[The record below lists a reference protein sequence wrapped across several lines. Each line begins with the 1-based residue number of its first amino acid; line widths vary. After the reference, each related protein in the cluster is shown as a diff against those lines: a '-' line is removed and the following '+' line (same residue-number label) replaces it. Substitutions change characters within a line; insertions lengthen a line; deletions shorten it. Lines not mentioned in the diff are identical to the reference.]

1 MKPMAGGKRTSEGAG
16 RWALPLG
23 VLILF
28 IDGYDL
34 FVLGTAGPSLLAYKP
49 WGAGPPTLGLLGS
62 VTAFGMPIG
71 AFAAGRAS
79 DTWGRR
85 LPITA
90 TLIWVAMGMILAGL
104 APNLMVFGLARF
116 LTGIGIGALT
126 PLVVALVADWARPH
140 RRTLHVGLALT
151 GIALGGLV
159 VAFVGRAVLPG
170 LHFQWLF
177 LVGALP
183 LLLIPVCWN
192 AIPAGL
198 PDQNIEGLVRAE
210 DASAAGEPLR
220 EVLGP
225 KFRAATILFA
235 IAGFFGLVLVY
246 GASTWLPTLMVK
258 AGYDLRSALEFTMA
272 FNAGAILGT
281 IAAATVADR
290 GHMKASTVICFLSA
304 AVAMLVLSS
313 RHAHW
318 VILAMSA
325 VAGLG
330 TLGTQNLINGYVA
343 YFFPPR
349 LRGTALGVSLGLG
362 RFGSIL
368 GPSYVTLVMVLLAT
382 PAAGFYGFVL
392 PAVLGAVAIALLPA
406 VRRPAASG
414 VVAAELHR
422 LDPAQ

>member
-1 MKPMAGGKRTSEGAG
+1 MTPTAGGKRTSRDAG

-34 FVLGTAGPSLLAYKP
+34 FVLGTVGPSLLAYKP

-71 AFAAGRAS
+71 AFVAGRAS

-85 LPITA
+85 LPVTA
-90 TLIWVAMGMILAGL
+90 TLTWVSLGMILTGL
-104 APNLMVFGLARF
+104 APNLIVFGLGRF

-126 PLVVALVADWARPH
+126 PLIVAYVADWARPN
-140 RRTLHVGLALT
+140 RRTLRVGLALT

-177 LVGALP
+177 LVGAIP
-183 LLLIPVCWN
+183 LILIPVCWR
-192 AIPAGL
+192 AIPTGL
-198 PDQNIEGLVRAE
+198 PDQDIEVPARAE
-210 DASAAGEPLR
+210 GASAAEEPLR
-220 EVLGP
+220 QLFAP
-225 KFRAATILFA
+225 RFRTATILFA
-235 IAGFFGLVLVY
+235 VAGFFGLVLVY
-246 GASTWLPTLMVK
+246 GASTWLPTLMVH

-272 FNAGAILGT
+272 FNAGAIFGT
-281 IAAATVADR
+281 IAAAMIADR
-290 GHMKASTVICFLSA
+290 GHLKSSTAVCFLCA

-313 RHAHW
+313 GQARW
-318 VILAMSA
+318 VILTMSA

-330 TLGTQNLINGYVA
+330 TLGTQNLVNGYVA
-343 YFFPPR
+343 HYYPAR
-349 LRGTALGVSLGLG
+349 LRGSALGVCLGLG
-362 RFGSIL
+362 RFGSIV
-368 GPSYVTLVMVLLAT
+368 GPSYLTLIIVVFVV

-392 PAVLGAVAIALLPA
+392 PAVLGAIAIALIPA
-406 VRRPAASG
+406 VRQPVAQGPVDVARASG
-414 VVAAELHR
+414 EAR
-422 LDPAQ
+422 

>member
-1 MKPMAGGKRTSEGAG
+1 
-16 RWALPLG
+16 

-34 FVLGTAGPSLLAYKP
+34 FVLGTVGPSLLAYKP
-49 WGAGPPTLGLLGS
+49 WGALPPTLGLLGS

-71 AFAAGRAS
+71 AFVAGRAS

-85 LPITA
+85 LPVTA
-90 TLIWVAMGMILAGL
+90 TLTWVSLGMILTGL
-104 APNLMVFGLARF
+104 APNLIVFGLGRF

-126 PLVVALVADWARPH
+126 PLIVAYVADWARPH

-151 GIALGGLV
+151 GIAIGGLV

-177 LVGALP
+177 LVGAIP
-183 LLLIPVCWN
+183 LLLIPVCWH
-192 AIPAGL
+192 AIPARL
-198 PDQNIEGLVRAE
+198 PDQDTSVLAE
-210 DASAAGEPLR
+210 DGPAAVEPLR
-220 EVLGP
+220 QLFSP
-225 KFRAATILFA
+225 RFRTATILFA
-235 IAGFFGLVLVY
+235 VAGFFGLVLVY
-246 GASTWLPTLMVK
+246 GASTWLPTLMVQ

-281 IAAATVADR
+281 IAAAMIADR
-290 GHMKASTVICFLSA
+290 GHLKSSTAICFLSA

-313 RHAHW
+313 EQARW

-330 TLGTQNLINGYVA
+330 TLGTQNLVNGYVA
-343 YFFPPR
+343 HFYPAR
-349 LRGTALGVSLGLG
+349 LRGSALGVCLGLG

-368 GPSYVTLVMVLLAT
+368 GPSYLTLIIVLFAV

-392 PAVLGAVAIALLPA
+392 PAVLGAIAIVMIPT
-406 VRRPAASG
+406 VRQPIASG
-414 VVAAELHR
+414 PVDAARESLER
-422 LDPAQ
+422 DPSA

>member
-1 MKPMAGGKRTSEGAG
+1 MKPLARGKRTSRSAG

-28 IDGYDL
+28 VDGYDL
-34 FVLGTAGPSLLAYKP
+34 FVLGTVGPSLLAYKP
-49 WGAGPPTLGLLGS
+49 WGAGPATLGLLGS

-71 AFAAGRAS
+71 AFVAGRAS

-85 LPITA
+85 LPLMA
-90 TLIWVAMGMILAGL
+90 TLAWVSLGMILAGL
-104 APNLMVFGLARF
+104 APNLTVFGLGRF

-126 PLVVALVADWARPH
+126 PLIVAYVADWARPH

-151 GIALGGLV
+151 GIAIGGLV

-170 LHFQWLF
+170 VHFQSLF
-177 LVGALP
+177 LVGAIP

-198 PDQNIEGLVRAE
+198 PDQDISVRAE
-210 DASAAGEPLR
+210 DGPAAGEPLR
-220 EVLGP
+220 ELFGP
-225 KFRAATILFA
+225 GFRAATILFA

-246 GASTWLPTLMVK
+246 GASTWLPTLMVQ

-272 FNAGAILGT
+272 FNGGAILGT
-281 IAAATVADR
+281 IAAALIADR
-290 GHMKASTVICFLSA
+290 GHLKSTTVVCFLSA

-313 RHAHW
+313 EQARW
-318 VILAMSA
+318 VILTMSA

-330 TLGTQNLINGYVA
+330 TLGTQNLVNGYVA
-343 YFFPPR
+343 HFFPAR
-349 LRGTALGVSLGLG
+349 LRGSALGVSLGLG

-368 GPSYVTLVMVLLAT
+368 GPSYLTLIIVVFAV

-392 PAVLGAVAIALLPA
+392 PAVLGAIAVGMIPA
-406 VRRPAASG
+406 ARRPIASG
-414 VVAAELHR
+414 PVDAARAAREAR
-422 LDPAQ
+422 